1 MELYPH
7 NNSILNRGKTT
18 ARNRWVQIL
27 QNHPT
32 VDLDQYKYLPV
43 CKICKRKNNEE
54 VNNIRE
60 NGKTGIFQ
68 DIRPICLRSQS
79 VLWVKTW
86 CRYDWNDLLKTAVQV
101 WIGYDKHL
109 ILGWESKVRA
119 AASTNVALA
128 QVPPLTAYVGLS
140 LLLVLSLAPRGFF
153 PGTRV
158 YPFSQKPT
166 FPRYSN
172 TPLPIIQDYLPG
184 KAFIILLKQ

>member
-43 CKICKRKNNEE
+43 CKIYKRKNNEE

-140 LLLVLSLAPRGFF
+140 LLLVLSLAPRGFS
-153 PGTRV
+153 RV
-158 YPFSQKPT
+158 LGFTPFLKNQHFQDIPT
-166 FPRYSN
+166 HPYRLFKIISPRR
-172 TPLPIIQDYLPG
+172 
-184 KAFIILLKQ
+184 LL